1 MWRGFLLL
9 GTGRE
14 RNEGLMENKIFES
27 NYNNLNTRKE
37 NGSEKV

>member
-14 RNEGLMENKIFES
+14 RNEWLMENKIFSSE
-27 NYNNLNTRKE
+27 YTKLNTRKE

>member
-1 MWRGFLLL
+1 L

-14 RNEGLMENKIFES
+14 RNEGLMENKIFSSEYS
-27 NYNNLNTRKE
+27 KLNTRKE